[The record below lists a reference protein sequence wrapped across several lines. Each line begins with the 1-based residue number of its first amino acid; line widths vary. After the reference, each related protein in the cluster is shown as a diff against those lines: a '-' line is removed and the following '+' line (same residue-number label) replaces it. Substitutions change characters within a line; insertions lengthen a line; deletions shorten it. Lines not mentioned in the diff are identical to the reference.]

1 MSKNFSLILLS
12 TIIILIASNLHA
24 CSSIEKQDTL
34 NQCNV
39 VASRVITGGDTL
51 IVCDVSK
58 IEQHIKLPLSTLV
71 KDWKLLK
78 LENSSKEVMV
88 QPAIIYPSENY
99 ILIHPAEYNRETML
113 FDKTGKYLFDIG
125 RRGNGPGE
133 MVRDIA
139 DIEMDE
145 NNDCVYIKDLKPSRI
160 LKFRLSTGEYLT
172 DIPLCYSRSFE
183 FLLNSKDKTLVVTS
197 IPHRR
202 IDDGVPWIWEQ
213 DFQGNILQKLPQTT
227 YDYTHVY
234 WHDFWLWSRND
245 EVVFFDYNLPGRKD
259 TLYHYDIRNSRL
271 KPNFTVD
278 FGSEIPNHQYED
290 SSDFY
295 LVTLLSEVEMSNP
308 FNPTKRIL
316 IDKKTLKGAYVDI
329 VLDGYGDFSITH
341 QWMYLKDRYFTMGLE
356 PHQIAETCE
365 KLLAH
370 PENLTQEEKQN
381 LQELLDGITEDDNA
395 FILYGKI

>member
-12 TIIILIASNLHA
+12 TIIILIASNLHS

-51 IVCDVSK
+51 IVCDVNK

-88 QPAIIYPSENY
+88 QPVYIYPSENY
-99 ILIHPAEYNRETML
+99 VLIHPVEYNRGAML

-125 RRGNGPGE
+125 KKGNGPGE
-133 MVRDIA
+133 IVRNIV

-145 NNDCVYIKDLKPSRI
+145 KNDCVYINDLKPSRI
-160 LKFRLSTGEYLT
+160 LKYRLSTGEYLA
-172 DIPLCYSRSFE
+172 DIPLSYSTSVD
-183 FLLNSKDKTLVVTS
+183 FLLSPKDETLIVS
-197 IPHRR
+197 SWPHKR
-202 IDDGVPWIWEQ
+202 IYLGIPWIWKQ
-213 DFQGNILQKLPQTT
+213 DFQGNILQELPKKAFNKEFW
-227 YDYTHVY
+227 YE
-234 WHDFWLWSRND
+234 FWLWNRND
-245 EVVFFDYNLPGRKD
+245 KITFFDYNIPSIKD
-259 TLYHYDIRNSRL
+259 TLYHYDIPSNRL
-271 KPNFTVD
+271 KPHFTVD

-290 SSDFY
+290 TSDFY
-295 LVTLLSEVEMSNP
+295 LVTLLSEVGMSKSS
-308 FNPTKRIL
+308 NPTKRIL

-341 QWMYLKDRYFTMGLE
+341 QWMYLKDYYFTMSLY
-356 PHQIAETCE
+356 PHQVAETCE
-365 KLLAH
+365 KLLAN
-370 PENLTQEEKQN
+370 PENLTPEEKQN
-381 LQELLDGITEDDNA
+381 LQELLDGITEDDNT

>member
-1 MSKNFSLILLS
+1 MKYWIRINIVILFFSLYS
-12 TIIILIASNLHA
+12 CT
-24 CSSIEKQDTL
+24 SINKGNKLE
-34 NQCNV
+34 QCNV
-39 VASRVITGGDTL
+39 VASRVVTDGDTL
-51 IVCDVSK
+51 VVCDVSK
-58 IEQHIKLPLSTLV
+58 IEQHIKLPLSALI

-88 QPAIIYPSENY
+88 QPAVIYPSENY

-145 NNDCVYIKDLKPSRI
+145 DNDCVYIRDYKPSRI
-160 LKFRLSTGEYLT
+160 LKYRLSNGEYLT
-172 DIPLCYSRSFE
+172 EIPLSYRRTAE
-183 FLLNSKDKTLVVTS
+183 FILNPKDETLVVTCE
-197 IPHRR
+197 PHRR
-202 IDDGVPWIWEQ
+202 INEGIPWIWEQ
-213 DFQGNILQKLPQTT
+213 DFKGNVLRELPKTT
-227 YDYTHVY
+227 YDATHVH
-234 WHDFWLWSRND
+234 WNKFWLWSRNG

-259 TLYHYDIRNSRL
+259 TLYHYDIPSNRL
-271 KPNFTVD
+271 KPHFTAN

-290 SSDFY
+290 TSDFY
-295 LVTLLSEVEMSNP
+295 LVTLLSEVGMGKP

-341 QWMYLKDRYFTMGLE
+341 RWMYRKNSYFTMGLY

-395 FILYGKI
+395 FILYGKIL